1 MESKNSLLDE
11 LKIQHEQNKLL
22 LAIIDAIPD
31 PIVAKNWDG
40 NFIFANKSCAE
51 LYNTT
56 PEKMIGHDDGYFMG
70 NQEQSDFFRENV
82 QKIMLSGE
90 PEVVY
95 EESTDAKTGEVR
107 YYNSHK
113 IPFKDINQ
121 NTNITVIAKDVT
133 EITTLKIRAEENEKR
148 LNYVLEATQEGIWD
162 WNIETNEVFH
172 NAYWGKLAGIQNTI
186 FHFDEFFDCVH
197 PDDKK
202 KVKEALNQALKDR
215 LSYNVRFRLVHPDGN
230 VIWIQDRGKVV
241 ETNLQNEPIRMVG
254 SAYDVTKEVENTEKI
269 KQLAFFDALTGLPNR
284 RSLQDRLFDVITEHA
299 NHKMFGSLLFLD
311 LDNFKMIND
320 THSHYMG
327 DVLLLEVAKRI
338 EKQLDSDDMV
348 ARFGGDEFI
357 IILNNLS
364 MDSETASFKALEI
377 AQSIKQA
384 ISESIML
391 TNEKL
396 AVTIEYE
403 VATSIGVVM
412 FPLDYDNSDELLKLA
427 DLALYKAKDTGRNNV
442 VLFKQSMFSDLEKTS
457 LMQRNLKEAI
467 QNDALYLF
475 YQPQYDSNLTLIG
488 AEALVR
494 WFDKAGNMIMPNDFI
509 GLAEESD
516 LIIPM
521 GLNLLEK
528 ACLQLKQWSENPKL
542 KHLSIA
548 VNVSAKQVWDKDFVE
563 NFSHIIKTQCVDS
576 TLLIIEITESIMVRS
591 MSQTIKKLVELKKLG
606 IKISLDDF
614 GTGYSSLSYLKRLPV
629 DEIKIDASFIRDIV
643 EDSSDL
649 MMVKSILDLG
659 MNFNVNVIAEGVEN
673 SQQMQLLQEMNMP
686 HYQGFLLSKPLP
698 ISEFETLVLTENI

>member
-1 MESKNSLLDE
+1 MDSKNSLLDE
-11 LKIQHEQNKLL
+11 LKIQHERNKLL

-70 NQEQSDFFRENV
+70 NQEQADFFRESV

-121 NTNITVIAKDVT
+121 NSNITVIAKDVT
-133 EITTLKIRAEENEKR
+133 EITKLKIRAEENEKR

-172 NAYWGKLAGIQNTI
+172 NTYWGKLAGIEHTI
-186 FHFDEFFDCVH
+186 FNFDEFFDCVH
-197 PDDKK
+197 PEDKK
-202 KVKEALNQALKDR
+202 RVKKALNQALKDR
-215 LSYNVRFRLVHPDGN
+215 LAYQARFRLIRPDGS
-230 VIWIQDRGKVV
+230 VIWIQDRGQVV
-241 ETNLQNEPIRMVG
+241 ETNNQNEPKRMVG
-254 SAYDVTKEVENTEKI
+254 SAYDVTNEVKNTEKI

-284 RSLQDRLFDVITEHA
+284 RSLQDRLVDVIKEHA
-299 NHKMFGSLLFLD
+299 SHEMFGSLLFLD

-320 THSHYMG
+320 THGHYMG

-338 EKQLDSDDMV
+338 EKQLDANDMV

-364 MDSETASFKALEI
+364 MDPERASLKALEI
-377 AQSIKQA
+377 AQNIKQA
-384 ISESIML
+384 ISQTIML

-403 VATSIGVVM
+403 VASSIGVVM

-442 VLFKQSMFSDLEKTS
+442 VLFKESMLKDLEKTS

-467 QNDALYLF
+467 QTDALCLF

-494 WFDKAGNMIMPNDFI
+494 WFDKTGNMIMPNDFI

-528 ACLQLKQWSENPKL
+528 ACLQLKQWSEHPKL
-542 KHLSIA
+542 KHFSIA
-548 VNVSAKQVWDKDFVE
+548 VNVSAKQVWHKDFVE
-563 NFSHIIKTQCVDS
+563 SFSQVIKTQCVDS
-576 TLLIIEITESIMVRS
+576 SLLTIEITESIMVRG
-591 MSQTIKKLVELKKLG
+591 MSQTIEKLFELKKLG
-606 IKISLDDF
+606 VKISLDDF

-686 HYQGFLLSKPLP
+686 YYQGFLLSRPLP
-698 ISEFETLVLTENI
+698 VSEFEFLALK